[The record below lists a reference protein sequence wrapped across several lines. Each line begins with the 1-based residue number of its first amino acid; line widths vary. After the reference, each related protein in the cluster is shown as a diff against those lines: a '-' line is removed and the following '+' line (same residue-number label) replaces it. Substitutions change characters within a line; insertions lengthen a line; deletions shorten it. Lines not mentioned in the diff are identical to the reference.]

1 MADNMPQRSKPL
13 RTHSVWSRRGRIFWI
28 SGGNPP
34 ARVDRPEPGDHLD
47 ELALAVPLHARDPEH
62 GAAFLARHQ
71 DKLMYGSD
79 CSDAS
84 AVAAQ
89 CSGLRQLEQIRRLAP
104 NKVAERKILHGNAK
118 RLFRL

>member
-1 MADNMPQRSKPL
+1 
-13 RTHSVWSRRGRIFWI
+13 
-28 SGGNPP
+28 
-34 ARVDRPEPGDHLD
+34 
-47 ELALAVPLHARDPEH
+47 
-62 GAAFLARHQ
+62 
-71 DKLMYGSD
+71 MYGSD